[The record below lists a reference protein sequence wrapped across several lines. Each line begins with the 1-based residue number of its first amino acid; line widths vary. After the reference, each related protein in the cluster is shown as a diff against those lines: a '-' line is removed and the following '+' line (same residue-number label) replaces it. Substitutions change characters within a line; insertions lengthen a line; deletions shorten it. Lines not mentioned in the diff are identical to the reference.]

1 MTVIIRVN
9 PAQIGP
15 FQGFLKLSVGRGY
28 EWGGVKFHGVLRFS

>member
-15 FQGFLKLSVGRGY
+15 FQGFLRLGVERGIRMGR
-28 EWGGVKFHGVLRFS
+28 V